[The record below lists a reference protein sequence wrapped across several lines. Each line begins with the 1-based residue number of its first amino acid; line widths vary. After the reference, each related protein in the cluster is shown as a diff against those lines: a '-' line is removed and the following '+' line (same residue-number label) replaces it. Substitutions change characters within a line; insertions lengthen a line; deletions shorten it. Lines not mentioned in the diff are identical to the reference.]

1 MIIKKLRM
9 QDCVPELFSKFNR
22 YQEVK
27 RCWRKENGEWLL
39 KDISFIDQWSDEEK
53 ANRITGL
60 SYCLQKDG
68 VVLGAF
74 VENDL
79 VGFASIA
86 NRIFGSNREYIQ
98 LEMLHV
104 SYELRGKGIGK
115 ALFRKICKEA
125 KKFDA
130 KKLYISAQSS
140 EETQAFYRLMGC
152 VEAVEINKKLYGE
165 EPFDCHLEYCL

>member
-1 MIIKKLRM
+1 MIIKKLKI
-9 QDCVPELFSKFNR
+9 QDCIPALLSRFNR

-27 RCWRKENGEWLL
+27 RCWRKEDGEWLL

-53 ANRITGL
+53 AKKTAGL
-60 SYCLQKDG
+60 SYCLQKGG

-74 VENDL
+74 IENDL
-79 VGFASIA
+79 IGFASIA
-86 NRIFGSNREYIQ
+86 NLIFGSNREYIQ

-104 SYELRGKGIGK
+104 SFELRGKGIGK
-115 ALFRKICKEA
+115 ALFREICREA

-152 VEAVEINKKLYGE
+152 VEAVEINNKLYEE
-165 EPFDCHLEYCL
+165 EPFDCHLEYGL